1 MLGISFRRAPW
12 RKLRDRHL
20 LNRTPS
26 VDIAIESLVDK
37 FNLLDINSFSPLS
50 VSLVMPRSYSP
61 LANTYFQKRFYSTS
75 TRKKIYK
82 DLDQDGTIKAEI
94 LEARRK
100 VLLENGL
107 LEDEFLYEG
116 RIVYANKH
124 LYDLNQTDSLGRS
137 NFQRMQNGFCP
148 VDRTGE
154 DIIVIHHFDQTMS
167 GPWVILTN
175 RFHEQMH
182 DQLHS
187 DIVLKDKVRRKQFA
201 LQRKDYWKCQ
211 LQCELNRVFKV
222 RKD

>member
-12 RKLRDRHL
+12 RKLRDRYL
-20 LNRTPS
+20 SNRTPT
-26 VDIAIESLVDK
+26 VDVAIDSLVDK
-37 FNLLDINSFSPLS
+37 FNLLDINTISPS
-50 VSLVMPRSYSP
+50 RVSLVRSRSYSP
-61 LANTYFQKRFYSTS
+61 LANTYFQKRFYSTN
-75 TRKKIYK
+75 TRNKIYK

-137 NFQRMQNGFCP
+137 NFQRMQSGFCP
-148 VDRTGE
+148 VDSTGE

-201 LQRKDYWKCQ
+201 LQRRHYWKYQ
-211 LQCELNRVFKV
+211 LQCELNRVFKI